1 MAYGVKYRFQLES
14 YNKTVYRVDV
24 LEDGY
29 SGSIMT
35 RPLGRAPVIR
45 LQESD
50 PLRSS
55 SCDLVLECQTDGEYV
70 DLYTTDPF
78 QYKVEVYW
86 LNGNSVTSIWRGYV
100 ATEIYSEPDIA
111 PPYDVKITAT
121 DGLGILK
128 EYTFEAAG
136 VKLIR
141 THICD
146 LLEKAGD
153 PSPMFYYATSLRKY
167 GGTVTNFLDDA
178 NIDLDYMAGK
188 SCYDVLKTIL
198 ESLRTILVS
207 MGTYWLLVRESD
219 AQIDSS
225 GMLSVVQCVGG
236 DPTLPASSTTV
247 KMGKS
252 VGQMGVADIWPVGFL
267 TRRVVPAKKSVT
279 VRMEWHPKNA
289 INGLSSWT
297 GSDDAIL
304 SPNRWTLGTMGGTGT
319 INATALMSNF
329 VRDIR
334 VSIKASQTWTDSGL
348 YGKPYVKV
356 RATFFDG
363 TTTYY
368 YHQESGWDTTSPS
381 EGDEYDVNNKNYFND
396 PAAADV
402 INVDIPAEG
411 SSNQGTITV
420 YVDGH
425 RVEVYDVD
433 VQMSMIKGYEDT
445 ILIDNGARG
454 SAGTIDITGGRETD
468 EDTIPRTFVRGVIG
482 SSASSYVIT
491 SFSDA
496 SNIGKN
502 FLSIAALAYAR
513 ENAAPRIEI
522 TGKLDHSY
530 DSQNTHIGGVVPFIK
545 SHGVWALMK
554 SYDWDMMT
562 EDVGFTAVTLPSA
575 ILSVE
580 DEVITSIAQDSGGS
594 GGSSSGSGG
603 GGGGGGSYTLP
614 IASAS
619 TLGGVKVGTGL
630 SIDSNTGVLTAN
642 GGGYTLPIASANV
655 LGGVKVGTGLSIDDQ
670 TGVLSASGSSF
681 NGGEITQDL
690 WLHTGGDDYGST
702 LFFGDKNGSTGFAY
716 IKEDSD
722 DHLTIYARMGVTI
735 AAGEGG
741 SVNIQG
747 LAIALGDLS
756 NVSLSSLTNG
766 QALVYRNGSWHNETI
781 QGGGT
786 YILPEATAA
795 ELGGIK
801 VGFVESGKNY
811 PVELDDNGNAYVN
824 VPWQSGTGGST
835 VEWGTPSGDKIPLT
849 VDGTTKNLL
858 TAHQSLDDYVTKGTT
873 QTITGAK
880 TFTTNPVTIGSSSGI
895 GVDGSS
901 YIDIGDARLKW
912 DSSTHSLHVTKR
924 PGSSYSGNINVY
936 ADGDVGAGGPGSG
949 SSVKYVN
956 CANQSAYNNI
966 STKDPATIYTIG
978 TAPSFS
984 RIYLGTILI
993 YGS

>member
-35 RPLGRAPVIR
+35 RPLGKAPVIR

-136 VKLIR
+136 IKLIR

-304 SPNRWTLGTMGGTGT
+304 SPNRWTLGKMGGTGT

-425 RVEVYDVD
+425 RVEVYEVD

-619 TLGGVKVGTGL
+619 TLGGIKVGTGL
-630 SIDSNTGVLTAN
+630 SIDSSTGVLTAT
-642 GGGYTLPIASANV
+642 GGGGGGSTVAVQSLAATSAIVSRIAKITVDGTETYIYNDAAWGNEDSSAQTVGLKINGTTKTIMTGLPPATTSTM
-655 LGGVKVGTGLSIDDQ
+655 GGVIVGSGLSIDGS
-670 TGVLSASGSSF
+670 GVLSA
-681 NGGEITQDL
+681 
-690 WLHTGGDDYGST
+690 TGG
-702 LFFGDKNGSTGFAY
+702 
-716 IKEDSD
+716 
-722 DHLTIYARMGVTI
+722 
-735 AAGEGG
+735 GG
-741 SVNIQG
+741 
-747 LAIALGDLS
+747 
-756 NVSLSSLTNG
+756 
-766 QALVYRNGSWHNETI
+766 
-781 QGGGT
+781 GGGT
-786 YILPEATAA
+786 VTSVALTVPTGFSVTGSPVTGSGTLAVSLDSQAKN
-795 ELGGIK
+795 K
-801 VGFVESGKNY
+801 VLASPASGSGVPSFRVLASSDIPDLSGK
-811 PVELDDNGNAYVN
+811 
-824 VPWQSGTGGST
+824 
-835 VEWGTPSGDKIPLT
+835 
-849 VDGTTKNLL
+849 
-858 TAHQSLDDYVTKGTT
+858 YVTLDTT
-873 QTITGAK
+873 QNNISGEK
-880 TFTTNPVTIGSSSGI
+880 TFTTKPVHIGSTSGI
-895 GVDGSS
+895 DVNGSS
-901 YIDIGDARLKW
+901 YIDIGEARLVYDATNKA
-912 DSSTHSLHVTKR
+912 LHITMKS
-924 PGSSYSGNINVY
+924 GSSQTIGLY
-936 ADGDVGAGGPGSG
+936 ADGFVSAKGAAASGDQIKFVALTGDQTVAGVKTFSSNIIINGVTLTG
-949 SSVKYVN
+949 SSSLLSVN
-956 CANQSAYNNI
+956 KNA
-966 STKDPATIYTIG
+966 
-978 TAPSFS
+978 SFS
-984 RIYLGTILI
+984 GITDKVN
-993 YGS
+993 GSTVTHAVSIQDIINRLVALENS